1 MRNVLIGLGLILIL
15 IIAAI
20 LLLPFLIDLNKY
32 QNYYQPMIEEAL
44 NRKIVLKNLRLS
56 IIPRIGVRIAGFTV
70 MDDPAFSTGPFASL
84 ESLDIGIQFKPL
96 LSGRIEIDDVTLKE
110 PVISVIKNHQGV
122 LNVSTLG
129 KGGPS
134 VAAPPPPGP
143 VPQPTQEGPLRA
155 LALLAVDRVAL
166 QHGRLLYQ
174 DQTSTKP
181 AEHTVQDL
189 NVLLQ
194 SVRLGEMPR
203 LHLDAVVQP
212 YNLPINIDGVVGPLV
227 ETLDFKTIDVALA
240 LGKITASITGRAV
253 GGHADLTVASPLI
266 STADLPFA
274 LPLIKP
280 VQIKDLHVKAEAE
293 YPSKPNTPPLEAVTV
308 NVLHGAVLLGN
319 AVIMVDGS
327 LLEGKARLLATSPAL
342 TTADL
347 PIVVPLRK
355 SVEVKELKLSMG
367 MAGQQVEID
376 KLSAN
381 VFGGQLVAET
391 RTTMG
396 SPSPPFDGNIRLQ
409 SVQLGPIAEVL
420 TDTMTGSGTVNAKLT
435 MQGRGFSKRELLSG
449 LEGVGSFTVKDGAI
463 EGVNLLQEAIV
474 LLKAAGIQLTA
485 PKTTVFSTIDG
496 RFGLKQ
502 GVIQVDRLFMDSH
515 DFQAIGTGIIGLDHT
530 LNLKT
535 GLSLSEPLS
544 KQIVTATPALRVAM
558 AGNRITVPMLI
569 TGTTQAPS
577 YALDTKMFAGK
588 VQEQVKEQ
596 VRGVVDDLMKGKK
609 PDLDKGKKALKN
621 LFGQ

>member
-122 LNVSTLG
+122 FNVSTLG

-189 NVLLQ
+189 NILLQ

-212 YNLPINIDGVVGPLV
+212 YNLPISIDGVVGPLV

-319 AVIMVDGS
+319 AVITVDGS
-327 LLEGKARLLATSPAL
+327 LLEGKARLLATSPTL

-347 PIVVPLRK
+347 PIVARLPLSRYRK
-355 SVEVKELKLSMG
+355 
-367 MAGQQVEID
+367 
-376 KLSAN
+376 
-381 VFGGQLVAET
+381 F
-391 RTTMG
+391 
-396 SPSPPFDGNIRLQ
+396 F
-409 SVQLGPIAEVL
+409 
-420 TDTMTGSGTVNAKLT
+420 
-435 MQGRGFSKRELLSG
+435 RGFRSRSRPMLWATA
-449 LEGVGSFTVKDGAI
+449 FPCCM
-463 EGVNLLQEAIV
+463 
-474 LLKAAGIQLTA
+474 AAGAT
-485 PKTTVFSTIDG
+485 PGTI
-496 RFGLKQ
+496 LP
-502 GVIQVDRLFMDSH
+502 LS
-515 DFQAIGTGIIGLDHT
+515 
-530 LNLKT
+530 
-535 GLSLSEPLS
+535 SLSEARSPMAKTSGCPGTLRS
-544 KQIVTATPALRVAM
+544 RFTNTRPARSVGAPSFLPSGEAATPAAHNVTAEGMRVLP
-558 AGNRITVPMLI
+558 TY
-569 TGTTQAPS
+569 TAPGS
-577 YALDTKMFAGK
+577 IPVTKADVCTSTPSFCSWRTALSDMSG
-588 VQEQVKEQ
+588 E
-596 VRGVVDDLMKGKK
+596 
-609 PDLDKGKKALKN
+609 
-621 LFGQ
+621 

>member
-1 MRNVLIGLGLILIL
+1 MYRPWVREDH
-15 IIAAI
+15 
-20 LLLPFLIDLNKY
+20 LLLP
-32 QNYYQPMIEEAL
+32 
-44 NRKIVLKNLRLS
+44 
-56 IIPRIGVRIAGFTV
+56 
-70 MDDPAFSTGPFASL
+70 
-84 ESLDIGIQFKPL
+84 L
-96 LSGRIEIDDVTLKE
+96 L
-110 PVISVIKNHQGV
+110 HQGRC
-122 LNVSTLG
+122 LS
-129 KGGPS
+129 
-134 VAAPPPPGP
+134 
-143 VPQPTQEGPLRA
+143 LRRKVRCA

-212 YNLPINIDGVVGPLV
+212 YNLPISIDGVVGPLV
-227 ETLDFKTIDVALA
+227 ETLDFKTIYVALA

-293 YPSKPNTPPLEAVTV
+293 YPSSDISPLEAVTV

-319 AVIMVDGS
+319 AVITVDGS
-327 LLEGKARLLATSPAL
+327 LLEGKARLLATSLAP

-355 SVEVKELKLSMG
+355 SVEVKDLKLSMG

-409 SVQLGPIAEVL
+409 GVQLGPIAEVL

-449 LEGVGSFTVKDGAI
+449 LEGVGSFSVKDGAI

-502 GVIQVDRLFMDSH
+502 GVIQVDPLFMDSH

-558 AGNRITVPMLI
+558 AGNRIDCPDAHYGNN
-569 TGTTQAPS
+569 TGPVLCPRHENVCGEGSTGQGTG
-577 YALDTKMFAGK
+577 AG
-588 VQEQVKEQ
+588 VCRRSME
-596 VRGVVDDLMKGKK
+596 KGKK
-609 PDLDKGKKALKN
+609 PDLDKGKEALKN